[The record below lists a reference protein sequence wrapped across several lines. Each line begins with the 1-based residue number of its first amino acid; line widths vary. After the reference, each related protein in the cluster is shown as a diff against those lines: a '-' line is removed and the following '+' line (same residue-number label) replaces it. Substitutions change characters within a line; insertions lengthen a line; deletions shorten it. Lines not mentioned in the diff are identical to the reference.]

1 MRCETALRV
10 LLADDRPD
18 VLEALR
24 LLLKAAG
31 HKADT
36 ADSPTDVLAAVEARD
51 YDLILMD
58 LNYARDTTSG
68 AEGLDL
74 LARFS
79 DMRVA
84 APVVVMT
91 AWGSIDIAVEAMRR
105 GACDFV
111 QKPWDNERL
120 LATLE
125 KQAHLA
131 AGRRATARRDRNEF
145 EIAREVQQNLF
156 PRSAPQ
162 LETLECAGR
171 CVPARA
177 VGGDYYDF
185 LDLGPSATGL
195 LVADVSGKGTGAALL
210 MANLQGCF
218 RSQIETCGHSPRAML
233 RAVNRLFCDS
243 TPPEQFATA
252 FFARYED
259 RTRRLQYVNCG
270 HPPPVIVRI
279 SGEIERL
286 QPCATVLG
294 AFRFWECEERSAELA
309 PGDALVVFS
318 DGISEAGIDG
328 GEEFGE
334 FRAIQSIRALDG
346 LSAPALAA
354 GLIDAACRF
363 SPDYQGDDMT
373 VLAARAR

>member
-1 MRCETALRV
+1 MKV

-24 LLLKAAG
+24 LLLKGAG

-36 ADSPTDVLAAVEARD
+36 ADSPTGVLAAVEARD

-74 LARFS
+74 LARFH

-125 KQAHLA
+125 KQARLA
-131 AGRRATARRDRNEF
+131 AGRRATERRDRNEL
-145 EIAREVQQNLF
+145 EIAREVQQKLF

-171 CVPARA
+171 CIPARA

-195 LVADVSGKGTGAALL
+195 LLADVSGKGTGAALL

-218 RSQIETCGHSPRAML
+218 RSRIETCGHSPRAML
-233 RAVNRLFCDS
+233 HAVNKLFCES

-252 FFARYED
+252 FFGRYDD

-270 HPPPVIVRI
+270 HPAPVIVRL
-279 SGEIERL
+279 SGAIERL
-286 QPCATVLG
+286 EPCATVLG
-294 AFRFWECEERSAELA
+294 AFRFWDCEERSAELA
-309 PGDALVVFS
+309 PGDALIVFS
-318 DGISEAGIDG
+318 DGITEAGIDG
-328 GEEFGE
+328 AEEFGE
-334 FRAIQSIRALDG
+334 ARTLQAIRMLSGMPAAAIIEG
-346 LSAPALAA
+346 LV
-354 GLIDAACRF
+354 DAACSF
-363 SPDYQGDDMT
+363 SPDQQADDIT
-373 VLAARAR
+373 VLAARSL